1 MNIEKYTICSA
12 AILLEY
18 YDNKIQ
24 SFLENC
30 HDDILWLGPAHDQM
44 IRGKDTLIDAFQK
57 ENMNYVL
64 LFQISLSIRSTQA
77 VLLLWTC
84 FLLFSWILSGRMAI
98 QIASIKEFLCYGLC
112 KIISHASGFATF
124 PMQLPMIRGI
134 LSILFIM
141 LKPINPW
148 FYPGR

>member
-44 IRGKDTLIDAFQK
+44 IRG
-57 ENMNYVL
+57 
-64 LFQISLSIRSTQA
+64 
-77 VLLLWTC
+77 
-84 FLLFSWILSGRMAI
+84 
-98 QIASIKEFLCYGLC
+98 
-112 KIISHASGFATF
+112 
-124 PMQLPMIRGI
+124 I

-148 FYPGR
+148 VYPGR

>member
-44 IRGKDTLIDAFQK
+44 IRGKDNLIDAFQK
-57 ENMNYVL
+57 ENMNCVL

-84 FLLFSWILSGRMAI
+84 FLLFSWILSGRMAV

-124 PMQLPMIRGI
+124 PMRLPMIRGI

-148 FYPGR
+148 FYLGR